1 MEKTLLDFM
10 PLEEGVNDPAIFKA
24 VFLAG
29 GPGSGKSFI
38 VGKTALTSFGF
49 KVVNS
54 DQAFEASLKKAGLE
68 TTPEN
73 IFSVKGQSLR
83 DRASLLTKRRQSS
96 FINGRLGLVIDGTGK
111 DFEKI
116 RQQKIELEKLG
127 YETAMILVNT
137 NLDTAVSRDQKRA
150 RTLGKERVE
159 PMWKSVQNNIG
170 KFQNLFGNQFI
181 VVDNSDG
188 ANYEGGI
195 MSAYR
200 KIGQWARQTPNN
212 HHAQRWIRD
221 QKQRRGMNE
230 DLRNWFS
237 KSHPKGD
244 WVRVGTDGEIKG
256 QCAREPGEGKP
267 KCMPRQKAHSMSK
280 DDRATSARRKR
291 RKDPV
296 ADRSGK
302 GGKPIMVKT
311 DVKEA
316 KVPAGHKFITSHV
329 YKGGDGKDH
338 THKHYRKGTKITDP
352 VVVHIDGKE
361 WKTFDRFTKAKQAA
375 INHIKS
381 MRPPSKFR
389 KEEKINEAP
398 QWMQGHLA
406 KTIYKTH
413 YKHAYKLLKSIV
425 DRKKKEG
432 GGKLRHDIGYYAAK
446 VAPQVSDKVD
456 PRTLASMYEDVQI
469 SRYEWGRPEGTQYFK
484 ALTPGEPGTT
494 TKKNKTTNKYH
505 YKAKEECGCDK
516 CMSEGE
522 NHSWKTDGHYKKD
535 GTEYKGDQHAHD
547 GQVMT
552 GKTHTKDSENLYHFK
567 DLGKEARE
575 KVLSKMKMK
584 EEVEQAEI
592 EVLEMDVDSI
602 FSAEDIAD
610 MEIQIDNMDFDD
622 MVKLG
627 MYDPDELEDFEAFDE
642 DDEDDDS
649 DIHDNVDILEVL
661 SIQGRMKR
669 RFNARRNR
677 QKLKVARMRASR
689 RAGDPARLKRRA
701 TRGAR
706 NMVKGR
712 LARGRDISS
721 LPPAEKARI
730 EMMAKRFS
738 SLVSRL
744 ATRMLPQIR
753 KNELK
758 RLTSRGG
765 MKAQKAKKYKASS
778 AKASAAAQKGKK
790 FKVKKK

>member
-1 MEKTLLDFM
+1 MDKTFKDFL

-54 DQAFEASLKKAGLE
+54 DQAFEASLKKAGME

-83 DRASLLTKRRQSS
+83 DRASLLTKQRQSG
-96 FINGRLGLVIDGTGK
+96 FVNGRLGLVIDGTGK
-111 DFEKI
+111 DFDKI
-116 RQQKIELEKLG
+116 RKQKIELEKLG
-127 YETAMILVNT
+127 YETDMILVNT
-137 NLDTAVSRDQKRA
+137 NLDTAVSRDKKRA
-150 RTLGKERVE
+150 RTLGREKVT
-159 PMWKSVQNNIG
+159 PMWQAVQNNIG

-195 MSAYR
+195 MAAYR
-200 KIGQWARQTPNN
+200 KIGQWARTSPTSPT
-212 HHAQRWIRD
+212 AQRWIRD
-221 QKQRRGMNE
+221 QRQRRNMNE

-237 KSHPKGD
+237 KDHPKGD

-256 QCAREPGEGKP
+256 KCAREPGEGKP
-267 KCMPRQKAHSMSK
+267 KCMPRQKAHSMDK

-296 ADRSGK
+296 ADRKGK

-311 DVKEA
+311 DV
-316 KVPAGHKFITSHV
+316 
-329 YKGGDGKDH
+329 
-338 THKHYRKGTKITDP
+338 
-352 VVVHIDGKE
+352 
-361 WKTFDRFTKAKQAA
+361 
-375 INHIKS
+375 
-381 MRPPSKFR
+381 

-406 KTIYKTH
+406 KTVYKTH
-413 YKHAYKLLKSIV
+413 YKHAHKLLKSIV

-432 GGKLRHDIGYYAAK
+432 GGKLRHGVEYYAAT
-446 VAPQVSDKVD
+446 VAKQVSDKVD
-456 PRTLASMYEDVQI
+456 PRTLAKMYEDVQI
-469 SRYEWGRPEGTQYFK
+469 SRYEWGRPDGTQYLK
-484 ALTPGEPGTT
+484 ALTPGEPGST
-494 TKKNKTTNKYH
+494 TKQNKTSNKYH

-516 CMSEGE
+516 CMTEGE
-522 NHSWKTDGHYKKD
+522 KHSWKSTGHYTKD
-535 GTEYKGDQHAHD
+535 GKEWKGDQHAHD

-552 GKTHTKDSENLYHFK
+552 GKEHTKDSENLYHFK
-567 DLGKEARE
+567 DLGKEARA
-575 KVLSKMKMK
+575 KVLAKMKMK
-584 EEVEQAEI
+584 EEVEKAEI

-602 FSAEDIAD
+602 FTSEEIAD

-622 MVKLG
+622 MIDLD
-627 MYDPDELEDFEAFDE
+627 MYNKDEIEDFESYDD
-642 DDEDDDS
+642 DDEES
-649 DIHDNVDILEVL
+649 DIHDNIDILEAL

-689 RAGDPARLKRRA
+689 RAADPARVKRRA

-706 NMVKGR
+706 NMIKSR
-712 LARGRDISS
+712 LARGRDMTT

-730 EMMAKRFS
+730 ENMSKRFS
-738 SLVSRL
+738 GLIARL
-744 ATRMLPQIR
+744 ATRMVPVIR

-758 RLTSRGG
+758 RLTSTS
-765 MKAQKAKKYKASS
+765 KKPQKAKKYNP
-778 AKASAAAQKGKK
+778 AKAKSQASKQKAKK

>member
-1 MEKTLLDFM
+1 MDKTFKDFL

-54 DQAFEASLKKAGLE
+54 DQAFESALKKAGME

-83 DRASLLTKRRQSS
+83 DRASLLTKKRQSGFVS
-96 FINGRLGLVIDGTGK
+96 GRLGLVIDGTGK
-111 DFEKI
+111 DFDKI

-137 NLDTAVSRDQKRA
+137 NLDTAVSRDKKRA
-150 RTLGKERVE
+150 RTLGKDRVE

-170 KFQNLFGNQFI
+170 KFQNMFGNQFI
-181 VVDNSDG
+181 IVDNSDG

-200 KIGQWARQTPNN
+200 KIGQWSRTMPNN
-212 HHAQRWIRD
+212 HIAQRWIRD

-237 KSHPKGD
+237 KDHPKGD

-267 KCMPRQKAHSMSK
+267 KCMPRQKAHSMDK

-296 ADRSGK
+296 ADRKGK

-316 KVPAGHKFITSHV
+316 AKLSAAERLNRRLKTHHGIDLEARQKFYTDMIKKMKDTSAKAV
-329 YKGGDGKDH
+329 DSSK
-338 THKHYRKGTKITDP
+338 TQ
-352 VVVHIDGKE
+352 KE
-361 WKTFDRFTKAKQAA
+361 TF
-375 INHIKS
+375 
-381 MRPPSKFR
+381 
-389 KEEKINEAP
+389 
-398 QWMQGHLA
+398 QWMKDPLA
-406 KTIYKTH
+406 KTVHRVHYNTALKT
-413 YKHAYKLLKSIV
+413 LKPII
-425 DRKKKEG
+425 DRKKREG
-432 GGKLRHDIGYYAAK
+432 GGKLKHGIEYYAAQ
-446 VAPQVSDKVD
+446 VARTISDKVD
-456 PRTLASMYEDVQI
+456 ARTLAKMYQKEDKQI

-484 ALTPGEPGTT
+484 ALTPGEPGST
-494 TKKNKTTNKYH
+494 TKKNQTTNKYH
-505 YKAKEECGCDK
+505 YKTKIE
-516 CMSEGE
+516 EGE

-535 GTEYKGDQHAHD
+535 GTEWKGDQHAHD

-552 GKTHTKDSENLYHFK
+552 GKKHTKDSENLYHFK
-567 DLGKEARE
+567 DLGQKARQMVLDKLKIKEHCGC
-575 KVLSKMKMK
+575 
-584 EEVEQAEI
+584 EEEM

-602 FSAEDIAD
+602 FTSEDIAD
-610 MEIQIDNMDFDD
+610 MEVQIDNMDFDE
-622 MVKLG
+622 MIGLG
-627 MYDPDELEDFEAFDE
+627 MYDSEELEGFDSAE
-642 DDEDDDS
+642 EDDDEES
-649 DIHDNVDILEVL
+649 DIHDNVDILEAL

-689 RAGDPARLKRRA
+689 RAADPARVKRRA

-706 NMVKGR
+706 NMIKSR
-712 LARGRDISS
+712 LARGRDMSS
-721 LPPAEKARI
+721 MPPAEKARI
-730 EMMAKRFS
+730 EAMSKRFTG
-738 SLVSRL
+738 LISRL
-744 ATRMLPQIR
+744 AQRMVPIIR

-758 RLTSRGG
+758 RLTSTN
-765 MKAQKAKKYKASS
+765 KKPQKAKKYKASS
-778 AKASAAAQKGKK
+778 AKSSASAQKAKK